1 MTRVLSVTSECVP
14 LIKTGGLADVAG
26 ALPGALAPK
35 GVEMRTLLPGYPKVM
50 SEVGRRRK
58 VAEWDDL
65 FGGAARLYR
74 GKLGEQVLYALDAP
88 HLYDRDGGPYID
100 SHGSDHSDN
109 AERFAALSVAA
120 AMLCADGVEGWFPQV
135 MHCHDWQAGYAP
147 LYLRELGASERVAS
161 LMTIHNI
168 AFQGLSPA
176 SMISRLG
183 LPSSEFNERGY
194 EYWGNISA
202 LKAGL
207 VYADKLSTVS
217 PTYASELMTSEYG
230 MGLDG
235 VLRERQE
242 DLVGILNGID
252 EDLWRP
258 PYKAPSGKA
267 KHRAA
272 LRKEFGLPDWP
283 GPICVLVSR
292 LTEQKGI
299 DILLQALPALLDRG
313 GQLVILGS
321 GDRAFE
327 RAFQGYAEAHEGVAA
342 TIGYD
347 EALARRMIAGGDAI
361 LVPSRF
367 EPCGLT
373 QLYGLRHGTIP
384 VVGLTGGL
392 ADTVVNASPAGLA
405 SGAATGLQFHPLTAQ
420 ALAQEFM
427 KLVNLY
433 QDRETWNRMMKN
445 AMAAP
450 VGWDQSA
457 TAYASLYAELVRAE

>member
-88 HLYDRDGGPYID
+88 HLYERDGGPYID

-109 AERFAALSVAA
+109 AERFAALSVTA

-147 LYLRELGASERVAS
+147 LYLRELGASDRVAS

-176 SMISRLG
+176 SMISPLS

-272 LRKEFGLPDWP
+272 LRNEFGLPDWP

-313 GQLVILGS
+313 GQLIILGS